1 MNTVSAAI
9 FPFYFIYFFCS
20 FASFS
25 SLTYFY
31 IHIFCFVFR
40 LVVFVVGWYSFPFC
54 YSLLSPLFLYGTLYC
69 DVKAFPSLRP
79 SKVRVRYVILCSATA
94 VAFVSILIFMLQ
106 CNSHIFVYV
115 NVFVYILSLFSRF
128 NGIVSFARV
137 IFLSLSI
144 GLFLSLLGAFLFCDV
159 RSSCVYMCLCI
170 CLYDDEAVVKTI
182 K

>member
-20 FASFS
+20 FASLS
-25 SLTYFY
+25 YFY

-137 IFLSLSI
+137 IFLSLSRSV
-144 GLFLSLLGAFLFCDV
+144 FFCRSLGPFCSV
-159 RSSCVYMCLCI
+159 MFAPRVCICAYVSVYMM
-170 CLYDDEAVVKTI
+170 TRQW
-182 K
+182 